1 MNAVT
6 KIHPQSRVIQS
17 QEPQL
22 SDRLQELLRSGE
34 SKIVGPKTAAT
45 LRQWIREAEAY
56 EASLELPTIERI
68 ENLVGRLSLAT
79 AKRKLA
85 EKEAA
90 EIHDLYWRALRNLP
104 LIDLAAAF
112 DELLRTATFLPVP
125 AEIHT
130 KAKAIGA
137 ARGYAISRAKHLV
150 WRHEREYIPP
160 PADLVTAEELAE
172 IKRQAG
178 IGREISGAPA

>member
-6 KIHPQSRVIQS
+6 KLNPQSRAIHS
-17 QEPQL
+17 SEPQL
-22 SDRLQELLRSGE
+22 DDRLHALLRSGE
-34 SKIVGPKTAAT
+34 SKIIGPKTAAT
-45 LRQWIREAEAY
+45 LRQWIIEAEAY
-56 EASLELPTIERI
+56 EASLERPTIERI
-68 ENLVGRLSLAT
+68 ENLIGRLSLAT

-85 EKEAA
+85 DDEAT
-90 EIHDLYWRALRNLP
+90 EMHDLYWRALRNLP
-104 LIDLAAAF
+104 IIDLGAAF

-178 IGREISGAPA
+178 IGPEISEAV